1 MCKTSP
7 FGTPSARQTNGLS
20 RRSVPEG
27 DSLDNALAETVDGL
41 CKTELIYRQGLW
53 KTMEQ
58 VETSDNLVD
67 QLVERVAPLRG
78 LRLGA
83 SSEVRGE
90 PLPSPGRG
98 PVGRV
103 KPNNRASIKS

>member
-1 MCKTSP
+1 MQNLALRYTERPADERAVASV
-7 FGTPSARQTNGLS
+7 GTK
-20 RRSVPEG
+20 G